1 MPSLIRASASDGAS
15 VPARWAGAIVRHPG
29 LAIGTLVLVVVL
41 AAAIAAPVLGTV
53 DPNRLNPM
61 LRLKPPSASA
71 WFGTDRL
78 GRDIYSRVLFG
89 ARVSLIVGVSVAVLV
104 TALGLTVGLLA
115 GFLKRADSMLMRLM
129 DALMSIPAVLL
140 AIALMSL
147 TKASVGNVI
156 FVVALGELPA
166 MARLVRSVV
175 LSLRERP
182 YVDAA
187 ITSGTRLPLLLV
199 RHILPNT
206 VSILLVQ
213 GTFVFASAMILEAV
227 LSFVG
232 AGTPPDVPSWGAM
245 IADARGTFQIAPY
258 TVLFPALALSLT
270 VLSVNMV
277 GNGLQAVLDRQARR

>member
-1 MPSLIRASASDGAS
+1 MPSLIRASASDGA
-15 VPARWAGAIVRHPG
+15 PARFAGAIARHPG
-29 LAIGTLVLVVVL
+29 LAVGTVLLCLVVAVALL
-41 AAAIAAPVLGTV
+41 APFLGTV

-61 LRLKPPSASA
+61 LRLKPPSATA

-78 GRDIYSRVLFG
+78 GRDIYSRVLYG
-89 ARVSLIVGVSVAVLV
+89 ARVSLLVGVSVA
-104 TALGLTVGLLA
+104 ALATGAGLLVGLLA
-115 GFLKRADSMLMRLM
+115 GFLKRADSLLMRVM

-147 TKASVGNVI
+147 TKASIANVI
-156 FVVALGELPA
+156 FVVALSELPG
-166 MARLVRSVV
+166 MARLIRSVV

-187 ITSGTRLPLLLV
+187 ITAGTRLPMLLV

-213 GTFVFASAMILEAV
+213 GTYVFASAMILEAV

-245 IADARGTFQIAPY
+245 IADARGTFQIAPF
-258 TVLFPALALSLT
+258 TVLFPAVALSLT
-270 VLSVNMV
+270 VLGVNMV
-277 GNGLQAVLDRQARR
+277 GNGLQAVIDRQGSGR